1 VRRRAAAGA
10 SGARVTAVILRSGV
24 RRATLFVMQ
33 DSVSS
38 PAPPAAPAVRPLD
51 AALASA
57 AGLVAVRR
65 PGVRPPQD
73 VRQTCALMFAV
84 APVYALSA
92 YLAWDRL
99 GSGVPDRFVVGLWVL
114 LAVTVLV
121 GVFLSAAAV
130 PVRRG
135 ARGLWRSAQA
145 ASVVGLGLALSAL
158 YCAARLASTPLLVAG
173 LLTALATVVVCVA
186 LWSSEVRRWCS

>member
-1 VRRRAAAGA
+1 
-10 SGARVTAVILRSGV
+10 
-24 RRATLFVMQ
+24 MQ

-38 PAPPAAPAVRPLD
+38 PASPASPATSALRPLD

-57 AGLVAVRR
+57 AGLVAVRH

-73 VRQTCALMFAV
+73 VRQTCALLFAV
-84 APVYALSA
+84 APVYVLSA
-92 YLAWDRL
+92 YLTWDRL
-99 GSGVPDRFVVGLWVL
+99 DSGVPDGFVAGLWAL

-121 GVFLSAAAV
+121 AAFLAAVAV

-135 ARGLWRSAQA
+135 APALWRSAQA
-145 ASVVGLGLALSAL
+145 ASVVGLGAALAAL

-173 LLTALATVVVCVA
+173 LLTALAAVVVCIA